1 METLKIN
8 FIFYSLVKTGGQI
21 APLNFAKR
29 LSEMGHEISIT
40 TGHLENWFP
49 LEGMTIHAFSGF
61 SSRVTK
67 LTGRHLVPRLKMN
80 KLVNQLKFLNKLDQ
94 IMPESDVN
102 VATFAP
108 TAFLAFSRRDK
119 SVPVHHMQHMETLF
133 ESDPQVQSFIR
144 STYYLPNQK
153 IANSTWLRER
163 IFDLTGEDVPMIHHA
178 INHSI
183 FFPRGKT
190 IEKKDGVIDIVA
202 LGKGGF
208 KGVYDIVK
216 AVEKANNHLNGKRL
230 LRLHLY
236 GKTQPKNL
244 IFDNKNLIFHQNLS
258 DEELAQLYSNSDIQ
272 VTFSK
277 SESFP
282 LPPLEAMAC
291 GTSVITTPFGV
302 EDYAVEGKN
311 AIFVKPDDVNSLS
324 EAIEK
329 LSLDDDLRLKLS
341 QQGPP
346 STKSF
351 DFDLLTPKYE
361 LLIKK
366 AIDNWTNSESK
377 LKEEYSKYLLPI

>member
-1 METLKIN
+1 MSVN
-8 FIFYSLVKTGGQI
+8 S
-21 APLNFAKR
+21 
-29 LSEMGHEISIT
+29 
-40 TGHLENWFP
+40 
-49 LEGMTIHAFSGF
+49 FSGF
-61 SSRVTK
+61 SSRATK
-67 LTGRHLVPRLKMN
+67 LTGRHLVPRLKLN
-80 KLVNQLKFLNKLDQ
+80 KLVNQVKFLNKLDR

-102 VATFAP
+102 IATYAP

-153 IANSTWLRER
+153 IANSTWLKAR
-163 IFDLTGEDVPMIHHA
+163 ILELTGEDVPLINHA
-178 INHSI
+178 INHNV
-183 FFPRGKT
+183 FFPREKT
-190 IEKKDGVIDIVA
+190 IEKEDGVIDVVA

-216 AVEKANNHLNGKRL
+216 AVERANDLLNGKRS

-236 GKTQPKNL
+236 GKTPPKNL
-244 IFDNKNLIFHQNLS
+244 TFDNNKLIFHQNLS

-302 EDYAVEGKN
+302 EDYAIEGKN
-311 AIFVKPDDVNSLS
+311 AIFVKPDDINSLS
-324 EAIEK
+324 GAIEK
-329 LSLDDDLRLKLS
+329 LSLDDDLRHKLS
-341 QQGPP
+341 QEGPP
-346 STKSF
+346 STKRF

-361 LLIKK
+361 ELIKE
-366 AIDNWTNSESK
+366 AINNWTNREVK